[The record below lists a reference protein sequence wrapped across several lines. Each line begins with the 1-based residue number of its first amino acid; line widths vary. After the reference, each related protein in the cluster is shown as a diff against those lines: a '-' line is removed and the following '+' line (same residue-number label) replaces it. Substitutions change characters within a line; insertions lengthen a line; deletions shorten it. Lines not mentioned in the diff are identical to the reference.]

1 MRITSSGDYE
11 FCRWQARETSTIPS
25 ANIADVDPL
34 DYFQNYMSLIRQDLL
49 NGQKNIGCAACHKME
64 QHHKI
69 SGRQR
74 QLHKTGIVLDHF
86 APSVKSST
94 FYNEFVKSSQA
105 HGVTSLHP
113 IDWQIDLGNYCNSAC
128 IFCDPSSSSRLAA
141 EYVKLNI
148 ISELPPAPWTNS
160 PELIDR
166 FVTCLDQTPNLAYL
180 HFLGGETLI
189 TPAFKIILSK
199 LIASGI
205 SQRVSIGFTTNLT
218 VWDKEVNQLLT
229 QFKEVHL
236 NMSIECLHAVND
248 YARWPS
254 KLHSVQDCLDRWV
267 TLGKHHNW
275 LMTVR
280 ITPTLLSIPHLLSVY
295 DYAWQADLSVESC
308 NFLNEPAVLRMS
320 VLPMD
325 LRQVFAGKIANWMSD
340 RSVATSNHSI
350 VNTRDPNLARQSML
364 QDAASYV
371 HYLNNA
377 PDESDRVPELVSF
390 LKLRESSRGNSVLD
404 YLPEYEQ
411 FLRAAGY

>member
-25 ANIADVDPL
+25 ANIADIDPL
-34 DYFQNYMSLIRQDLL
+34 DYFQNHMSSVRQDLL
-49 NGQKNIGCAACHKME
+49 NGQKNISCAACHQME
-64 QHHKI
+64 QHQKI

-74 QLHKTGIVLDHF
+74 QLHKTGILLDHF
-86 APSVKSST
+86 APSFKSST
-94 FYNEFVKSSQA
+94 FYDEFAKSSQT
-105 HGVTSLHP
+105 HGNTNLNPV
-113 IDWQIDLGNYCNSAC
+113 DWQIDLGNYCNSAC
-128 IFCDPSSSSRLAA
+128 IFCDPASSSRLAA

-148 ISELPPAPWTNS
+148 ISKLPPAPWTNS

-166 FVTCLDQTPNLAYL
+166 FVACLEKTPNLAYL

-189 TPAFKIILSK
+189 TPAFKIILSR
-199 LIASGI
+199 LIECGV
-205 SQRVSIGFTTNLT
+205 SQKVSIGFTTNLT
-218 VWDKEVNQLLT
+218 VWNEEINDLLT

-236 NMSIECLHAVND
+236 GMSIECLHVVND

-254 KLHSVQDCLDRWV
+254 KLHIVQDCLDRWV

-275 LMTVR
+275 FMTVR
-280 ITPTLLSIPHLLSVY
+280 TTPTLLSIPHLLSVY
-295 DYAWQADLSVESC
+295 DYAWETNISIESC

-320 VLPMD
+320 VLP
-325 LRQVFAGKIANWMSD
+325 LHIRQMFAEKISNWISS
-340 RSVATSNHSI
+340 RFISNNNSSI
-350 VNTRDPNLARQSML
+350 VNTRDPNLSRQSIL

-371 HYLNNA
+371 HYLNHA
-377 PDESDRVPELVSF
+377 PDESDLVPNLINF
-390 LKLRESSRGNSVLD
+390 LKLIESNRGNSILD